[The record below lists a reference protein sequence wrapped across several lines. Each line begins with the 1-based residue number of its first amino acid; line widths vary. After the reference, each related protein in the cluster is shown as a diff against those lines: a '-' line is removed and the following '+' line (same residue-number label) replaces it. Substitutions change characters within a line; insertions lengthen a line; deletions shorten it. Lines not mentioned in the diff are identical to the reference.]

1 MTRRPIV
8 ILVAA
13 GIALASAAAPARA
26 QYRGPDTAPVRFY
39 ADLGYVN
46 LFDYP
51 KWLTLGPEVEFRLG
65 RVFSVNPEVM
75 LWIRESRGSNLE
87 VVPGA
92 TLNVR
97 LNRITIGAGGILK
110 VDDWAEMASGA
121 IVPKVQFGYLAGPTR
136 LGVSLY
142 YLNAMDQV
150 VVAFS
155 FGLRIGGGP
164 RRGPDEE

>member
-8 ILVAA
+8 ILIAA
-13 GIALASAAAPARA
+13 AIALVAVAAPARA

-39 ADLGYVN
+39 ADIGYVN

-65 RVFSVNPEVM
+65 RVVSLNPEVM
-75 LWIRESRGSNLE
+75 LWIRESRGANLD
-87 VVPGA
+87 VIPGA

-97 LNRITIGAGGILK
+97 LDRFLIGVGGALK
-110 VDDWAEMASGA
+110 VGDWGEAASGA
-121 IVPKVQFGYLAGPTR
+121 IVPKAQLAYMAGPTR
-136 LGVSLY
+136 LGLSLY
-142 YLNAMDQV
+142 YLNSTDQV
-150 VVAFS
+150 IVAFS

-164 RRGPDEE
+164 RREPDE